1 MHTTYVVHYN
11 CIHVGE
17 IFREIRGRKLT
28 ENTKFHAVE
37 AHEVKP
43 GDILIEAPSETWLGK
58 HFQAAHLVT
67 KITDANEIVSIST
80 HQPHEPLNLTETP
93 VAIIKEG
100 GTAGNWEQYSKAV
113 EAVVE
118 YSEELFN
125 ITSELDSLRNLF
137 HNIKSWREKFTPSIP
152 LTYGEYESLVA
163 SHTQLLDTVETAI
176 EYADKH
182 FIPTIQHLCST
193 ELDGISERQQKQYT
207 PPVTVVGGG
216 MTKNDKVAKAFE
228 SLKHGSYLA
237 IKLDNTDGEI
247 DYCIAKFEGVKGNI
261 RKFAHLK
268 FHNGEIDGDIAFGRK
283 NLYSSRRTLHVDGL
297 EKKVGVIFLTP
308 TKSYKSA
315 LEYVEVMD
323 VQVRLMHSFDSAMLF
338 CPNSLWK
345 DSLKAVTRNKAL
357 MERKAHEDNTYDGWT
372 SDMFLCAIPE
382 TYGKLTEIAGKLRAV
397 TPLLEQMNH
406 ANHKLQPEQR
416 QPSIE

>member
-1 MHTTYVVHYN
+1 MTKG
-11 CIHVGE
+11 I
-17 IFREIRGRKLT
+17 
-28 ENTKFHAVE
+28 KFHTVE

-43 GDILIEAPSETWLGK
+43 GDILIEAPSETWRGK
-58 HFQAAHLVT
+58 HFQAVHLVT
-67 KITDANEIVSIST
+67 KVTATNEIVSTST
-80 HQPHEPLNLTETP
+80 HQSHKPLNLAETP

-100 GTAGNWEQYSKAV
+100 SADGNWEQYSKAV
-113 EAVVE
+113 EAVIE

-125 ITSELDSLRNLF
+125 ITSELDSLKNLF

-163 SHTQLLDTVETAI
+163 SHTQLLDTIETAI

-182 FIPTIQHLCST
+182 FIPTIQHRYST
-193 ELDGISERQQKQYT
+193 ELGGISERQQKQYT

-237 IKLDNTDGEI
+237 IKLDNTDGET
-247 DYCIAKFEGVKGNI
+247 DYCIVKFEGIKGNI

-297 EKKVGVIFLTP
+297 EKKVEVIFLTP
-308 TKSYKSA
+308 AKSYKSA
-315 LEYVEVMD
+315 LEYVKVME
-323 VQVRLMHSFDSAMLF
+323 VQVRLMHSFDGAVLF

-345 DSLKAVTRNKAL
+345 DSLKAVTRNKTL

-372 SDMFLCAIPE
+372 SDRSLRAISE
-382 TYGKLTEIAGKLRAV
+382 TYGKLTGIADKLRAV

-406 ANHKLQPEQR
+406 ANHKLQPEQ
-416 QPSIE
+416 QQSKNE

>member
-1 MHTTYVVHYN
+1 MTKS
-11 CIHVGE
+11 I
-17 IFREIRGRKLT
+17 
-28 ENTKFHAVE
+28 KFHTVE
-37 AHEVKP
+37 AHEIKP
-43 GDILIEAPSETWLGK
+43 GNILIEAPSETWSGG

-67 KITDANEIVSIST
+67 EEDININEIVCVST
-80 HQPHEPLNLTETP
+80 SQAHKPLNLTETP

-100 GTAGNWEQYSKAV
+100 GADGSWEQVAKAV
-113 EAVVE
+113 EAVVK
-118 YSEELFN
+118 YSEEMFN
-125 ITSELDSLRNLF
+125 ITSKIDSLKGRL
-137 HNIKSWREKFTPSIP
+137 HDIKSWRDNFTPSVP
-152 LTYGEYESLVA
+152 LTYGEHESLVA

-182 FIPTIQHLCST
+182 FIPATQHLYST
-193 ELDGISERQQKQYT
+193 ELDSISECQQKQYT

-228 SLKHGSYLA
+228 SLKRGSYLA
-237 IKLDNTDGEI
+237 IKLDDTDRKI
-247 DYCIAKFEGVKGNI
+247 DYCVAKFEGTKGNI

-283 NLYSSRRTLHVDGL
+283 NLYSSRRTLHIDGL

-308 TKSYKSA
+308 AKSYKSA
-315 LEYVEVMD
+315 LEYVEAME

-345 DSLKAVTRNKAL
+345 DSLKAVMHNKAL

-372 SDMFLCAIPE
+372 SERFLRAISE
-382 TYGKLTEIAGKLRAV
+382 TYGKLTEIAGKLRAAE
-397 TPLLEQMNH
+397 PLLEQMNH
-406 ANHKLQPEQR
+406 ANHKLQPEQ
-416 QPSIE
+416 QQQSTE